1 MAVED
6 DILKTLVR
14 IEKAL
19 GNGSV
24 TSGLGR
30 SSPSVA
36 GGKKGNARQPIDR
49 DEANRKKTFRA
60 TMAALQDITNS
71 SATLNRSFTG
81 LNKTVL
87 QTRGNF
93 VAMNRTMR
101 AMPKSL
107 TPPPAPAPV
116 PIPQIP
122 PAPREESSSSS
133 KKKPKYNTDP
143 WRVLPPFFRDFGTN
157 LTETL
162 REGFAARNSTTVT
175 GTGRGSGRGNP
186 PGSPPINPLD
196 LGPQQP
202 RRKLAGA
209 ITDITGKIRGAGAA
223 VTSFTIALAGAVVP
237 IARDVLLLHSAGIQA
252 SSALGGMYI
261 DAARAG
267 MSLQEYTKVIQSS
280 SVAVTR
286 SGSMAEFN
294 AQLQVTNRR
303 LEGLGIFGAEATK
316 LSASLATSTTAL
328 GIPQSQLADAT
339 NAQIEVFE
347 RLRKTSLL
355 TADEFQKLTEGLASN
370 QTVQS
375 QLLGMAPA
383 QRAARMNELTQIK
396 TIGLSLGS
404 TKAASDALGDAL
416 IATRN
421 LTAPKRFEA
430 AGRIRQAGA
439 MFGVDS
445 SSTERLAQLSRKKI
459 RTADE
464 DREVV
469 ALAAPLQAAIQRAM
483 QSGNISQENAAE
495 QVSAALDSSGIGDV
509 LKKAGNVALTTDSGQ
524 AGVNRNFAK
533 GSSDLL
539 IATGRLMAWMDGLEK
554 NTIIKALGTGAIGAL
569 VGQILLRALPVLG
582 IRGGGIRGAG
592 AGGPPIPP
600 AGGGA
605 GGPGLLQRMFPTFT
619 RLISGTYDLLK
630 TGVSKIFSVFNPR
643 NFGANISGFVSFI
656 DKIYTHVSITFSNMA
671 TWMRGVSTS
680 VTNVVGSIR
689 GMVGNV
695 IPTLGN
701 AFTNITTWIK
711 GIVPGIANAIG
722 SVRGWFGNLIPNLKN
737 IGTTVTGAV
746 NSVGGVFGKI
756 GSTVGGWMSSFRG
769 AFGGL
774 TNGLGGLIGGLL
786 KRLPL
791 IGALWDGIGELF
803 SGTIMAAFNPSGDGG
818 IAEVF
823 GNMAFAIFNG
833 FIGGI
838 GKAVDWISSFFIKDG
853 LHVENALNVLGVLLK
868 TGLMKALSW
877 ATQWIPGAGNYF
889 EKAATD
895 SSTVLDKL
903 LADNTLTVAKIGEQN
918 KTEIDKKKATADAS
932 KAQADKTVEAQK
944 TITAANAGIL
954 TSTKGIT
961 AGLVETARAAVA
973 TPVTPA
979 RQNVTPPT
987 VNKPE
992 TATEATAKDTSQSA
1006 AAATATGS
1014 DLIIAQLTSI
1024 NNVLASL
1031 LTTEQAA
1038 AAGISQIASA
1048 SGRPIFANNEVK
1060 FDALQGVR
1068 FNG

>member
-6 DILKTLVR
+6 DILKTLR
-14 IEKAL
+14 SIEKAL

-24 TSGLGR
+24 ASGLGR
-30 SSPSVA
+30 SAPSVA
-36 GGKKGNARQPIDR
+36 GSKRGNARQPIDR
-49 DEANRKKTFRA
+49 DEANQRKTFRA
-60 TMAALQDITNS
+60 TMAALQNITNS
-71 SATLNRSFTG
+71 SGTLNRSFMG

-93 VAMNRTMR
+93 VSMNRTMR
-101 AMPKSL
+101 ALPRSL
-107 TPPPAPAPV
+107 VPPTPPAQPPV
-116 PIPQIP
+116 IPRVP
-122 PAPREESSSSS
+122 PAPRDNTDSPSTKA
-133 KKKPKYNTDP
+133 KKNRLNTDP
-143 WRVLPPFFRDFGTN
+143 WKVLPPFFRDFGAG

-162 REGFAARNSTTVT
+162 REGFAARSAADARAGRT
-175 GTGRGSGRGNP
+175 GGRGNP

-202 RRKLAGA
+202 KRKLAGA

-223 VTSFTIALAGAVVP
+223 ITSFTIALAGAVVP

-303 LEGLGIFGAEATK
+303 LEGLGIFGAEATR

-328 GIPQSQLADAT
+328 GVPQSQLADAT
-339 NAQIEVFE
+339 NAQIDIFE

-355 TADEFQKLTEGLASN
+355 TADEFSKLTEGLASN

-396 TIGLSLGS
+396 TIGLAFGS

-495 QVSAALDSSGIGDV
+495 QVSAALDSSGIGEV
-509 LKKAGNVALTTDSGQ
+509 LKKAGNVSLTTDSGQ
-524 AGVNRNFAK
+524 AGVNENFAK

-554 NTIIKALGTGAIGAL
+554 NTIIKALGTGAIGVL
-569 VGQILLRALPVLG
+569 VGQILLRALPIIG
-582 IRGGGIRGAG
+582 IRGGAGARGPGAG

-600 AGGGA
+600 GGGA

-619 RLISGTYDLLK
+619 RLIGGTYDLLK
-630 TGVSKIFSVFNPR
+630 AGVSKIFSIFNPR
-643 NFGANISGFVSFI
+643 NFGATISGFISTI
-656 DKIYTHVSITFSNMA
+656 DKIYTHVSITFANMA
-671 TWMRGVSTS
+671 TWMRGVSAS

-695 IPTLGN
+695 IPSLGN
-701 AFTNITTWIK
+701 AFTNIVTWIK
-711 GIVPGIANAIG
+711 GIVPALGNAIG
-722 SVRGWFGNLIPNLKN
+722 SVRGWFGNLIPTVKG

-746 NSVGGVFGKI
+746 NSVGGIFGKI
-756 GSTVGGWMSSFRG
+756 GSTVGGWMGSFRG

-774 TNGLGGLIGGLL
+774 TSGLGGLIGGLL

-803 SGTIMAAFNPSGDGG
+803 SGTIMAAFNPNGEGG
-818 IAEVF
+818 IAETF

-853 LHVENALNVLGVLLK
+853 LHVENALNVFGVMLK
-868 TGLMKALSW
+868 FGLMKALAW
-877 ATQWIPGAGNYF
+877 ATQWIPGAGKYF
-889 EKAATD
+889 EKAASD

-903 LADNTLTVAKIGEQN
+903 LNDNTLTVAKIGEQN
-918 KTEIDKKKATADAS
+918 KAEIDKKKQTADAS
-932 KAQADKTVEAQK
+932 TAQANKTVEAQK

-973 TPVTPA
+973 TPVAAT
-979 RQNVTPPT
+979 RQSVTPPT

-992 TATEATAKDTSQSA
+992 TATEATAKDTAQS
-1006 AAATATGS
+1006 AATATATGTNAIVEQ
-1014 DLIIAQLTSI
+1014 LIAMNQA
-1024 NNVLASL
+1024 LASL
-1031 LTTEQAA
+1031 LTTEQQA
-1038 AAGISQIASA
+1038 AAGITMIAAA
-1048 SGRPIFANNEVK
+1048 SGRPFFANNETK
-1060 FDALQGVR
+1060 FGMLNAS
-1068 FNG
+1068 